1 MELKQQVKVS
11 SMSVPTQLVIK
22 ILLQISQNA
31 FANMSNKVF
40 FSQDTKT
47 DNLTFNSNYYF
58 EAPSLLSI
66 PEGGAGKVVDA
77 TGVTLDPGFTD
88 AANGNFKVSNQ
99 TIIDNEIGDPRW
111 RK

>member
-1 MELKQQVKVS
+1 
-11 SMSVPTQLVIK
+11 
-22 ILLQISQNA
+22 
-31 FANMSNKVF
+31 MSNKVF

-47 DNLTFNSNYYF
+47 DNLHLTRTIISR
-58 EAPSLLSI
+58 APSLLSI

>member
-1 MELKQQVKVS
+1 MIIHK
-11 SMSVPTQLVIK
+11 LV
-22 ILLQISQNA
+22 
-31 FANMSNKVF
+31 
-40 FSQDTKT
+40 
-47 DNLTFNSNYYF
+47 
-58 EAPSLLSI
+58 LSI

>member
-1 MELKQQVKVS
+1 
-11 SMSVPTQLVIK
+11 MSVPTQLVIK

-31 FANMSNKVF
+31 FL
-40 FSQDTKT
+40 
-47 DNLTFNSNYYF
+47 LTWVIKYSLVKILKLIIYYF